1 MGKGCKGDEE
11 KQDAPSVPELQS
23 DASDAQKGVASVV
36 GGALVHTCFGSSY
49 CSGNFIHYAPAPLRY
64 WNVNRHGAH
73 PDALYVFPFYFLGQC
88 LAMPVGPLLAQRL
101 GARHTLAIGAFFMV
115 SGVFLASFATSLS
128 SFLLFYGFTFG
139 IGVGLGYTSP
149 MIAGWS
155 WLPQAKGLVSGGV
168 LAGFGMGGFIF
179 NLLGSYLV
187 NPTGDDPVDGLFP
200 DAVYERF
207 PGMLRTLCV
216 CFVVLATA
224 GTFLITEKSTAKK
237 NGKKE
242 GAMPPDSVGVSVWEA
257 VRTPQFYLLW
267 VMIVMSASAGLNVVA
282 MHKSFAHTRPALKGD
297 SYQALVGGLGAL
309 VNSVSRLFWGSLSD
323 KIGFKT
329 SFTVLT
335 LVQAIVQLLYTH
347 SAYSKS
353 AFLAANCLAYA
364 CLAGTFAMMPPAVQR
379 IFGAKNGALIYGLLY
394 SAFGVASVGT
404 TFLSK
409 ALVAS
414 VGWAGVFRVLA
425 AVSVCATL
433 LTGSLVPLP
442 SLPSSTV

>member
-1 MGKGCKGDEE
+1 
-11 KQDAPSVPELQS
+11 
-23 DASDAQKGVASVV
+23 
-36 GGALVHTCFGSSY
+36 
-49 CSGNFIHYAPAPLRY
+49 
-64 WNVNRHGAH
+64 
-73 PDALYVFPFYFLGQC
+73 
-88 LAMPVGPLLAQRL
+88 
-101 GARHTLAIGAFFMV
+101 
-115 SGVFLASFATSLS
+115 
-128 SFLLFYGFTFG
+128 LFYGFTFG

-187 NPTGDDPVDGLFP
+187 NPTGEDPVDGLFP